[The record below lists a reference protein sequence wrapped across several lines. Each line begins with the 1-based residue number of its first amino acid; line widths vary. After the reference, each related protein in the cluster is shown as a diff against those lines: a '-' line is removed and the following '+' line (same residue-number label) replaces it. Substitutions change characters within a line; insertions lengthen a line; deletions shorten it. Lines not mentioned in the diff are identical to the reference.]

1 MLNRSAI
8 SKSTDRRIC
17 DGLNRIFRKEKGSSA
32 GQFIMDQRMD
42 LAVWLLRHKNLAV
55 TDVAERV
62 GIEMIRI
69 FTVFSKKGT
78 GARRRSTGSCIYETG
93 ADSLISKTV

>member
-69 FTVFSKKGT
+69 FTVFSKKRYGCPPT
-78 GARRRSTGSCIYETG
+78 KYRELY
-93 ADSLISKTV
+93 L